1 MAVQIASALKAVS
14 AVDARYLGR
23 LLGVIVLLFTAGAA
37 TAETLTLVAENDWY
51 PYAADRN
58 GEARGISVD
67 LVRAA
72 YAAEGVDVQ
81 FKLMSYARCMELLNL
96 GEEIGCFNT
105 PDDDAIREA
114 QLLPEHA
121 LDINPAYIYTR
132 ADNVAEALSL
142 AQLGGKVVGIVNGY
156 RYGNA
161 FMQNPH
167 ILREYSPSDLQNLK
181 KLAAGR
187 LDYIVLYERVARY
200 LIGQYGEELSIKI
213 RPITPIGEIA
223 IFVSFSPH
231 HPRSA
236 EAMKQFDQGMKKLQD
251 SGRYAA
257 ILQGWDTKLTFGVA
271 VK

>member
-1 MAVQIASALKAVS
+1 MVQYTVGAVYIKGF
-14 AVDARYLGR
+14 GR
-23 LLGVIVLLFTAGAA
+23 LLQALVLLSAAGLA

-67 LVRAA
+67 IVRAA
-72 YAAEGVDVQ
+72 YAAVGVDVQ
-81 FKLMSYARCMELLNL
+81 FKLMSYARCMEVLDL
-96 GEEIGCFNT
+96 GEEVGCFNT
-105 PDDDAIREA
+105 PDDDAIRLA

-121 LDINPAYIYTR
+121 LDINPAFIYTR
-132 ADNVAEALSL
+132 VDNVTDTLSL

-161 FMQNPH
+161 FMQDPD
-167 ILREYSPSDLQNLK
+167 ILHEYSPSDLQNLK
-181 KLAAGR
+181 KLSAGR

-200 LIGQYGEELSIKI
+200 LIGQYGEELAIKI
-213 RPITPIGEIA
+213 KPVTPIGKIA
-223 IFVSFSPH
+223 IFVSFSQH

-236 EAMKQFDQGMKKLQD
+236 EAMKQFDKGMDKLQE

-257 ILQGWDTKLTFGVA
+257 ILHDWDTRLIFGVA
-271 VK
+271 AK